1 MTPEK
6 HRARR
11 ETLEAACHT
20 TWYQVSLTQ
29 GLKLEKSTQKEKGS
43 LSVLHE
49 ATTGLGDAHLNTE
62 SNLFLIK
69 ASRYQHLLS
78 LYLQYLTHVLYCF
91 LLCPFS
97 GPPYFQQA
105 GNSTHTAII
114 LIFRLVFPICIPL
127 QSKELGRCGVWPQ
140 QGLAC
145 PSYLPLNEREGQ
157 AVSVLTQ
164 RKSKCAPI
172 HAVRTLGLSSG
183 KAPNGM

>member
-49 ATTGLGDAHLNTE
+49 ATTGLGDACLNTE

-78 LYLQYLTHVLYCF
+78 LYLQYLTHILDCF
-91 LLCPFS
+91 LLCPFFWPS
-97 GPPYFQQA
+97 IFPASRQFYAYSNNFNFQ
-105 GNSTHTAII
+105 
-114 LIFRLVFPICIPL
+114 
-127 QSKELGRCGVWPQ
+127 
-140 QGLAC
+140 AC
-145 PSYLPLNEREGQ
+145 FSYLYSSAKQGVGTLW
-157 AVSVLTQ
+157 SLTTA
-164 RKSKCAPI
+164 RTCMSIISPSK
-172 HAVRTLGLSSG
+172 
-183 KAPNGM
+183 